1 MKGWKQ
7 VSLRQ
12 TSNTYTFP
20 MYRLGQTSS
29 TGVSPSLQES
39 RMSCS
44 SLMAAWSGCQ
54 LLLDIFS
61 PAESSSNQPQQSCC
75 CLRPVP
81 PQYHRVNSWLRD
93 TSRWLFECSSAP
105 KLAASVQWAL
115 PDCICMLFNIVVLL
129 ILVCSCTRSPHWGQ
143 ARNWY
148 VCYLLCTYKM
158 VERGSVLNRITNE
171 EI

>member
-29 TGVSPSLQES
+29 TGVSPSSQES
-39 RMSCS
+39 KMSCS
-44 SLMAAWSGCQ
+44 SFMAAWSCCQ

-61 PAESSSNQPQQSCC
+61 PAESSSNKPQHSSC

-81 PQYHRVNSWLRD
+81 LQYHSVNSWLRD

-105 KLAASVQWAL
+105 KLAASVQRAL
-115 PDCICMLFNIVVLL
+115 PDCMCICMLFNIAVLL
-129 ILVCSCTRSPHWGQ
+129 ILFCSCTRSHHWGQ
-143 ARNWY
+143 VRNFG
-148 VCYLLCTYKM
+148 VYLLWTHKM
-158 VERGSVLNRITNE
+158 VKRGPVLNVE
-171 EI
+171 